1 MAFEINGSAPT
12 PDAAKPS
19 YYNESGV
26 IHFPD
31 SGQSIRGDGHSIT
44 TGKPWLDLK
53 WPTISAAG
61 AAYWYDLFSADTTPS
76 VAATSVQAYNPRSES
91 YTTYSTTGIIHRPTY
106 GSIEFRSTAPIFK
119 NFRVLITELS

>member
-44 TGKPWLDLK
+44 TGKPWLPLK
-53 WPTISAAG
+53 WPTMSAAG
-61 AAYWYDLFSADTTPS
+61 IAYWYGLNASDTTPS
-76 VAATSVQAYNPRSES
+76 VALTSVQAWNPRTGA
-91 YTTYSTTGIIHRPTY
+91 YVTYSTTAILHRPRY
-106 GSIEFRSTAPIFK
+106 GSIEFRGTAPIYK
-119 NFRVLITELS
+119 NVEVLITELS